1 MKETLAYLHPV
12 EPAVDLPALERHVLA
27 TWAEEDTFRRSI
39 EQRPVARSYVFYD
52 GPPFATG
59 LPHYGHILTSVIKDL
74 IPRFQTMC
82 GRRVERRFGWDCHGV
97 PAEYETE
104 RALGLEGKDDV
115 ERIGMAAFNEACRST
130 VLRYT
135 QEWERIVT
143 RIGRWVDFQNDYK
156 TMDPSFMES
165 VWWAFKQLWEAGLI
179 YRDYKVVHYS
189 WRLSTP
195 YSNFEATLDDAYRE
209 REDPAVAVPFRLDG
223 EEVSLLAWTTTPWTL
238 PANMAL
244 AVGPDTAYCQV
255 RTVHDGREADY
266 IVAAARLHDWFPRG
280 TYERVA
286 EFEGQALV
294 GRAYRPLLPY
304 FAHLK
309 DEGAF
314 VVVGADFV
322 STEEGTGI
330 VHLAPA
336 FGEDDFYVAKEN
348 GIPLVNPVDDEG
360 RFTAEVPDFVGMNVF
375 DANPAIVAHLA
386 AEGKLFASSTI
397 VHSYPHDWRTDTP
410 LIYRA
415 VPSWYVDVTALKE
428 RMLAANAQINWV
440 PAQVGQVAF
449 HNWLANARDWAISRS
464 RYWGTPIPA
473 WVCADCGHTLVVGSV
488 AELEERSG
496 VRGIMD
502 LHRHFIDAI
511 AIPCPECGAPM
522 RRVPEVLDCWFE
534 SGSMPYGQAHYPF
547 ENKAWFEANF
557 PADFIVEY
565 TGQIRGWFYTLVV
578 LSAALFDRPPFK
590 NAVVH
595 GVTLGDD
602 GRKMSKR
609 LRNYPDPIEIA
620 EEYGADTLR
629 MYLMDHPVLDGRDSR
644 IEREGVVQIYRR
656 FTLPL
661 WNAFSFFTRYA
672 AADGWRPD
680 GHGPGRHRHP
690 GTPLDRWIRSRVYEL
705 AYDVAGALRAYE
717 LRAATALLAA
727 FVDDLTNWYIRRSRD
742 RFWKAEQDEDKAAAY
757 ETLHEVLVTFAKVAA
772 PTVPF
777 LAEAIYRNLTGGG
790 SVHLEDWP
798 VPDRAAIDPALN
810 RRMAAV
816 RQAASLGLAARARA
830 GIKVRQPLVA
840 ARVRADQGV
849 DPADLALLA
858 DELNVKTVEQIEDV
872 GAYADPVARL
882 DLSAIGPRYG
892 PETPRIAAAARAGDF
907 RVRADGQVVVAG
919 EEAWTFA
926 PELVRVHY
934 ESKPGY
940 ACETAG
946 DMVVVLD
953 TRLTEA
959 LQREGLA
966 RDLMRSLQDL
976 RKEAGCRLD
985 ERVVL
990 GVVTGDPDV
999 RRCLVEFGDEIRA
1012 ETLAETL
1019 VTESSSDPRWTVRR
1033 TIEVG
1038 DAAIEIALRRHA

>member
-1 MKETLAYLHPV
+1 MKELMSYLQPV
-12 EPAVDLPALERHVLA
+12 EPAVDLPALEREVLA
-27 TWAEEDTFRRSI
+27 TWAKDDTFRKSV

-82 GRRVERRFGWDCHGV
+82 GQRVERRFGWDCHGV

-104 RALGLEGKDDV
+104 RALGLEGKDDI
-115 ERIGMAAFNEACRST
+115 ERMGMAAFNEACRST

-135 QEWERIVT
+135 QEWEKIVT

-165 VWWAFKQLWEAGLI
+165 VWWAFKRLWEAGLI

-189 WRLSTP
+189 WRLSTS

-209 REDPAVAVPFRLDG
+209 REDPAVVVPFRLDG
-223 EEVSLLAWTTTPWTL
+223 EEAAYLMAWTTTPWTL
-238 PANMAL
+238 PSNMAL
-244 AVGPDTAYCQV
+244 AVGPDTAYRQV
-255 RTVHDGREADY
+255 RSVRDGREADY
-266 IVAAARLHDWFPRG
+266 VVASSRVNDWFPRG
-280 TYERVA
+280 TYEVVA
-286 EFEGQALV
+286 ELEGRALV
-294 GRAYRPLLPY
+294 GKTYRPLFPY

-322 STEEGTGI
+322 STKEGTGV

-336 FGEDDFYVAKEN
+336 FGEDDFYAAKAA
-348 GIPLVNPVDDEG
+348 GIPLVNPVDDVG
-360 RFTAEVPDFVGMNVF
+360 RFTAEVPDFAGMNVF
-375 DANPAIVAHLA
+375 DANPAIVDQLA
-386 AEGKLFASSTI
+386 TEGKLFAQHTV
-397 VHSYPHDWRTDTP
+397 VHPYPHDWRTDTP

-428 RMLAANAQINWV
+428 RMLAVNAQINWV
-440 PAQVGQVAF
+440 PAHLGQGAF
-449 HNWLANARDWAISRS
+449 NNWLANARDWAISRS

-473 WVCADCGHTLVVGSV
+473 WECAACGHTLVVGSV
-488 AELEERSG
+488 AELEERAG
-496 VRGIMD
+496 VSGIMD
-502 LHRHFIDAI
+502 LHRHFIDSI
-511 AIPCPECGAPM
+511 AIPCPECGASM

-547 ENKAWFEANF
+547 ENKAWFEDNF

-578 LSAALFDRPPFK
+578 LSTALFDRPPFK

-609 LRNYPDPIEIA
+609 LRNYPDPEEIA
-620 EEYGADTLR
+620 DEYGADTLR
-629 MYLMDHPVLDGRDSR
+629 LYLMDHPVLDARDSR
-644 IEREGVVQIYRR
+644 IEREGVVQVYRR

-672 AADGWRPD
+672 AADGWRPA
-680 GHGPGRHRHP
+680 GERHQ
-690 GTPLDRWIRSRVYEL
+690 GKPLDRWIRSLVYEL
-705 AYDVAGALRAYE
+705 AYRVADALRAYE
-717 LRAATALLAA
+717 LREATALLTA
-727 FVDDLTNWYIRRSRD
+727 FVDDLTNWYIRRSRQ
-742 RFWKAEQDEDKAAAY
+742 RFWKSEHDDDKAAAY
-757 ETLHEVLVTFAKVAA
+757 ETLYEVLVVFSKIAA

-777 LAEAIYRNLTGGG
+777 LAEVMFRNLTGGG

-798 VPDRAAIDPALN
+798 TPDRSGIDAALN

-816 RQAASLGLAARARA
+816 RQAASLGLAARAKA
-830 GIKVRQPLVA
+830 GIKVRQPLA
-840 ARVRADQGV
+840 TARVHANRSLDQ
-849 DPADLALLA
+849 ADLALLA
-858 DELNVKTVEQIEDV
+858 DELNVKAAEQVEDV

-882 DLSAIGPRYG
+882 NLSVVGPRFG

-907 RVRADGQVVVAG
+907 HVRPDGRVVVAG
-919 EEAWTFA
+919 DEAWTFE
-926 PELVRVHY
+926 PDLVRVHY

-959 LQREGLA
+959 LRREGLA
-966 RDLMRSLQDL
+966 RDLVRHIQEL

-985 ERVVL
+985 ERVVI
-990 GVVTGDPDV
+990 GVVTDDPAV
-999 RRCLVEFGDEIRA
+999 RRCLAEFGDDIRA

-1019 VTESSSDPRWTVRR
+1019 VTEPWPATPDPCWTVTR
-1033 TIEVG
+1033 TIQVDG
-1038 DAAIEIALRRHA
+1038 AAAQLAVRRHAG

>member
-1 MKETLAYLHPV
+1 MKELMSYLHPV
-12 EPAVDLPALERHVLA
+12 EPGVDLPALEREVLA
-27 TWAEEDTFRRSI
+27 TWAEEGTFRRSV

-82 GRRVERRFGWDCHGV
+82 GQRVERRFGWDCHGV

-104 RALGLEGKDDV
+104 RALGLEGKEEI
-115 ERIGMAAFNEACRST
+115 ERMGMAAFNEACRST

-135 QEWERIVT
+135 QEWEKIVT

-209 REDPAVAVPFRLDG
+209 REDPAVVVPFRLDG

-238 PANMAL
+238 PSNMAL
-244 AVGPDTAYCQV
+244 AVGPDTTYCRV
-255 RTVHDGREADY
+255 RSVHGGREADY
-266 IVAAARLHDWFPRG
+266 VVAKARVHDWFPRG
-280 TYERVA
+280 TYELVA
-286 EFEGQALV
+286 EFEGRALA
-294 GRAYRPLLPY
+294 GQRYRPLLPY

-309 DEGAF
+309 GEGAF
-314 VVVGADFV
+314 AVLTADFV

-336 FGEDDFYVAKEN
+336 FGEDDFYAARAE

-360 RFTAEVPDFVGMNVF
+360 RFTAEVPDFAGMNVF
-375 DANPAIVAHLA
+375 DANPAIVDKLA
-386 AEGKLFASSTI
+386 AEGQLFAQHTV
-397 VHSYPHDWRTDTP
+397 VHAYPHDWRTDTP

-428 RMLAANAQINWV
+428 RMLAVNAQINWV
-440 PAQVGQVAF
+440 PVHMGEGAF
-449 HNWLANARDWAISRS
+449 GNWLANARDWAISRS

-473 WVCADCGHTLVVGSV
+473 WECAACGHTLVVGSV
-488 AELEERSG
+488 AELEERAGVSG
-496 VRGIMD
+496 ITD
-502 LHRHFIDAI
+502 LHRHFIDPI
-511 AIPCPECGAPM
+511 AIPCPACGASM

-547 ENKAWFEANF
+547 ENKAWFEDNF

-565 TGQIRGWFYTLVV
+565 TGQFRGWFYTLVV

-609 LRNYPDPIEIA
+609 LRNYPDPVELA

-629 MYLMDHPVLDGRDSR
+629 MYIMDHPVLDARDSR
-644 IEREGVVQIYRR
+644 IEREGVVQVYRR

-672 AADGWRPD
+672 AVDGWRPV
-680 GHGPGRHRHP
+680 GQQHPGR
-690 GTPLDRWIRSRVYEL
+690 PLDRWIRSLAYEL
-705 AYDVAGALRAYE
+705 SYRVADALRAYE

-727 FVDDLTNWYIRRSRD
+727 FVDDLTNWYIRRSRE
-742 RFWKAEQDEDKAAAY
+742 RFWRAEQDDDKAAAY
-757 ETLHEVLVTFAKVAA
+757 ETLYEVLFLLCKVAA

-777 LAEAIYRNLTGGG
+777 VADAMFRNLSGGG

-798 VPDRAAIDPALN
+798 EPDRSEIDPALN

-830 GIKVRQPLVA
+830 GIKVRQPLA
-840 ARVRADQGV
+840 EARVRADQPF
-849 DPADLALLA
+849 DRADLALLA
-858 DELNVKTVEQIEDV
+858 DELNVKAVEQIEDV
-872 GAYADPVARL
+872 RTYADPVARL
-882 DLSAIGPRYG
+882 DLAAIGPRYG

-907 RVRADGQVVVAG
+907 RVRPDGWVAVG
-919 EEAWTFA
+919 ENEAWTFA

-959 LQREGLA
+959 LRREGLA
-966 RDLMRSLQDL
+966 RDLVRQIQDL

-985 ERVVL
+985 ERVTA
-990 GVVTGDPDV
+990 GVVTDDPEV
-999 RRCLVEFGDEIRA
+999 RRCLAEFGDEIRA
-1012 ETLAETL
+1012 ETLAEAL
-1019 VTESSSDPRWTVRR
+1019 VTEPAPDLGWTITR

-1038 DAAIEIALRRHA
+1038 DATVQIALRREAG

>member
-1 MKETLAYLHPV
+1 MKELMSYLHPV
-12 EPAVDLPALERHVLA
+12 EPSVDLPALERQVLA
-27 TWAEEDTFRRSI
+27 TWAEEDTFRKSV

-104 RALGLEGKDDV
+104 QALGLEGKEEI
-115 ERIGMAAFNEACRST
+115 ERIGMAAFNEACRSI

-135 QEWERIVT
+135 REWERIVT

-223 EEVSLLAWTTTPWTL
+223 EEEVYLLAWTTTPWTL
-238 PANMAL
+238 PSNMAL
-244 AVGPDTAYCQV
+244 AVGPDTTYWQV
-255 RTVHDGREADY
+255 RSARDGREADY
-266 IVAAARLHDWFPRG
+266 IVAQARVHDWFPRG

-294 GRAYRPLLPY
+294 GRAYRPLMPY
-304 FAHLK
+304 FAHLE

-314 VVVGADFV
+314 VVVGADCV

-336 FGEDDFYVAKEN
+336 FGEDDFYAAKEN
-348 GIPLVNPVDDEG
+348 GIPLVNPVDDGG
-360 RFTAEVPDFVGMNVF
+360 RFTEEVPDFAGMNVF
-375 DANPAIVAHLA
+375 DANPAIVTHLA
-386 AEGKLFASSTI
+386 DEGKLFAQGTV

-428 RMLAANAQINWV
+428 RMLAANTQINWV
-440 PAQVGQVAF
+440 PAHLGQGAF

-473 WVCADCGHTLVVGSV
+473 WECAACGHTLVVGSV

-496 VRGIMD
+496 VRGITD

-511 AIPCPECGAPM
+511 AIPCPACGASM
-522 RRVPEVLDCWFE
+522 HRVPEVLDCWFE

-578 LSAALFDRPPFK
+578 LSAALLNRAPFK

-609 LRNYPDPIEIA
+609 LHNYPDPIEIA
-620 EEYGADTLR
+620 EAYGADTLR

-644 IEREGVVQIYRR
+644 IEREGLVQAYRR

-680 GHGPGRHRHP
+680 GQRHP
-690 GTPLDRWIRSRVYEL
+690 GRPLDRWIRSRVCEL
-705 AYDVAGALRAYE
+705 TYNVADALRAYE

-742 RFWKAEQDEDKAAAY
+742 RFWRAEQDEDKAAAY

-777 LAEAIYRNLTGGG
+777 LAEVMYRNLTGEG
-790 SVHLEDWP
+790 SIHLEDWP
-798 VPDRAAIDPALN
+798 MPDRGAIDSALN

-816 RQAASLGLAARARA
+816 RQAASLGLAARAKA
-830 GIKVRQPLVA
+830 GIKVRQPLAA
-840 ARVRADQGV
+840 ARVRADLAF
-849 DPADLALLA
+849 DDADLALLV
-858 DELNVKTVEQIEDV
+858 DELNVKAVEQIEDV
-872 GAYADPVARL
+872 HAYADPVARL
-882 DLSAIGPRYG
+882 DLAVIGPRYG
-892 PETPRIAAAARAGDF
+892 PETPRIAAAARAGDY
-907 RVRADGQVVVAG
+907 RVRPDGRVVVAG
-919 EEAWTFA
+919 NEDWTFE

-934 ESKPGY
+934 ENKPGY

-959 LQREGLA
+959 LRREGLA
-966 RDLMRSLQDL
+966 RDLVRHLQDL

-985 ERVVL
+985 ERVAI
-990 GVVTGDPDV
+990 GVATDDPDV
-999 RRCLVEFGDEIRA
+999 RRCLTEFGDTIRA
-1012 ETLAETL
+1012 ETLAESL
-1019 VTESSSDPRWTVRR
+1019 VTRPSQAALDPSWTVTRVIELGGYTVQLGLCRR
-1033 TIEVG
+1033 AE
-1038 DAAIEIALRRHA
+1038 

>member
-1 MKETLAYLHPV
+1 MKELMSYLHPV
-12 EPAVDLPALERHVLA
+12 EPAVDLPALEREVLA
-27 TWAEEDTFRRSI
+27 TWAEEDTFRQSI

-82 GRRVERRFGWDCHGV
+82 GQRVERRFGWDCHGV

-104 RALGLEGKDDV
+104 RALGLEGKEDI
-115 ERIGMAAFNEACRST
+115 ERMGMAAFNEACRST

-135 QEWERIVT
+135 QEWERILT
-143 RIGRWVDFQNDYK
+143 RIGRWVDYQNDYK
-156 TMDPSFMES
+156 TMDPTFMES
-165 VWWAFKQLWEAGLI
+165 VWWAFKRLWEAGLI

-209 REDPAVAVPFRLDG
+209 REDPAVVVPFRLDG
-223 EEVSLLAWTTTPWTL
+223 EKTVYLLAWTTTPWTL
-238 PANMAL
+238 PSNMAL

-255 RTVHDGREADY
+255 RSVHNGREADY

-280 TYERVA
+280 TYEVVA
-286 EFEGQALV
+286 EFEGRALV
-294 GRAYRPLLPY
+294 GKTYHPLLPY

-336 FGEDDFYVAKEN
+336 FGEDDFYAAKAE
-348 GIPLVNPVDDEG
+348 GIPLANPVDDAG
-360 RFTAEVPDFVGMNVF
+360 RFTAEVPDFAGMNVF
-375 DANPAIVAHLA
+375 DANPAIVRKLA
-386 AEGKLFASSTI
+386 AEGKLFACNTV
-397 VHSYPHDWRTDTP
+397 VHPYPHDWRTDTP

-428 RMLAANAQINWV
+428 RMLAVNAQINWV
-440 PAQVGQVAF
+440 PAHLGEGAF

-473 WVCADCGHTLVVGSV
+473 WECAACGHTLVVGSV

-496 VRGIMD
+496 VRGIVD

-511 AIPCPECGAPM
+511 AIPCPQCGAPM

-578 LSAALFDRPPFK
+578 LSTALFDRPPFK

-620 EEYGADTLR
+620 GEYGADTLR
-629 MYLMDHPVLDGRDSR
+629 TYLMDHPVLDARDSR
-644 IEREGVVQIYRR
+644 IEREGVVQVYRR

-672 AADGWRPD
+672 AADGWRPA
-680 GHGPGRHRHP
+680 GHRPGGQRHQ
-690 GTPLDRWIRSRVYEL
+690 GTPLDRWIRSLVCELTYE
-705 AYDVAGALRAYE
+705 VADALRAYD
-717 LRAATALLAA
+717 LRAATALLTA

-742 RFWKAEQDEDKAAAY
+742 RFWRAEQDEDKAAAY

-777 LAEAIYRNLTGGG
+777 LAEVMYRNLTGRG

-798 VPDRAAIDPALN
+798 VPDRAGIDADLIG
-810 RRMAAV
+810 RMTAV

-830 GIKVRQPLVA
+830 GIKVRQPLAVA
-840 ARVRADQGV
+840 CVR
-849 DPADLALLA
+849 
-858 DELNVKTVEQIEDV
+858 I
-872 GAYADPVARL
+872 RR
-882 DLSAIGPRYG
+882 SI
-892 PETPRIAAAARAGDF
+892 
-907 RVRADGQVVVAG
+907 
-919 EEAWTFA
+919 
-926 PELVRVHY
+926 
-934 ESKPGY
+934 KP
-940 ACETAG
+940 TW
-946 DMVVVLD
+946 
-953 TRLTEA
+953 
-959 LQREGLA
+959 
-966 RDLMRSLQDL
+966 
-976 RKEAGCRLD
+976 
-985 ERVVL
+985 
-990 GVVTGDPDV
+990 
-999 RRCLVEFGDEIRA
+999 RCSP
-1012 ETLAETL
+1012 T
-1019 VTESSSDPRWTVRR
+1019 S
-1033 TIEVG
+1033 
-1038 DAAIEIALRRHA
+1038 

>member
-1 MKETLAYLHPV
+1 MKELMSYLHPV
-12 EPAVDLPALERHVLA
+12 TPAVDLPALEREVLA
-27 TWAEEDTFRRSI
+27 IWAKEDTFRQSV
-39 EQRPVARSYVFYD
+39 EQRPIARSYVFYD

-82 GRRVERRFGWDCHGV
+82 GQRVERRFGWDCHGV

-104 RALGLEGKDDV
+104 QALGLEGKEDI
-115 ERIGMAAFNEACRST
+115 ERMGMAAFNEACRGT

-135 QEWERIVT
+135 QEWEKIVT

-165 VWWAFKQLWEAGLI
+165 VWWAFKRLWEEGLI

-209 REDPAVAVPFRLDG
+209 REDPAVVVPFCLDG
-223 EEVSLLAWTTTPWTL
+223 DEAVYLLAWTTTPWTL

-244 AVGPDTAYCQV
+244 AVGLDTAYCRV
-255 RTVHDGREADY
+255 RSVRDGREADY
-266 IVAAARLHDWFPRG
+266 VVAKSRVHDWFPAG
-280 TYERVA
+280 TYGVVA
-286 EFEGQALV
+286 EFEGRTLV
-294 GRAYRPLLPY
+294 GKTYRPLFPY
-304 FAHLK
+304 FAHLRG
-309 DEGAF
+309 EGAF
-314 VVVGADFV
+314 VVVAADFV

-336 FGEDDFYVAKEN
+336 FGEDDFYAAKAE
-348 GIPLVNPVDDEG
+348 GLPLVNPVDDAG
-360 RFTAEVPDFVGMNVF
+360 RFTGEVPDFAGMNVF
-375 DANPAIVAHLA
+375 DANPAIVSKLA
-386 AEGKLFASSTI
+386 AEGRLFAQHTV
-397 VHSYPHDWRTDTP
+397 VHAYPHDWRTDTP

-428 RMLAANAQINWV
+428 RMLASNAQVNWI
-440 PAQVGQVAF
+440 PAHLGDGAF
-449 HNWLANARDWAISRS
+449 GNWLANARDWAISRS

-473 WVCADCGHTLVVGSV
+473 WECEACGHTLIVGSV
-488 AELEERSG
+488 AELEERAGVSG
-496 VRGIMD
+496 IVD
-502 LHRHFIDAI
+502 LHRHLIDPI
-511 AIPCPECGAPM
+511 AIPCPECGASM

-578 LSAALFDRPPFK
+578 LSTALFDRPPFK

-609 LRNYPDPIEIA
+609 LRNYPDPEEIA
-620 EEYGADTLR
+620 GEYGADTLR
-629 MYLMDHPVLDGRDSR
+629 MYLMDHPVLDARDSR
-644 IEREGVVQIYRR
+644 IEREGVVQVYRR

-672 AADGWRPD
+672 AADGWRST
-680 GHGPGRHRHP
+680 GVRHP
-690 GTPLDRWIRSRVYEL
+690 GGPLDRWIRSLVYEL
-705 AYDVAGALRAYE
+705 AYRVADALRAYE
-717 LRAATALLAA
+717 LRAATALLTS
-727 FVDDLTNWYIRRSRD
+727 FVDDLTNWYIRRSRE
-742 RFWKAEQDEDKAAAY
+742 RFWKAEQDDDKAAAY
-757 ETLHEVLVTFAKVAA
+757 ETLYEVLLLFSKVAA

-777 LAEAIYRNLTGGG
+777 LAEVMFRNLTGGG

-798 VPDRAAIDPALN
+798 APDRAEIDPALN

-830 GIKVRQPLVA
+830 GIKVRQPLAA
-840 ARVRADQGV
+840 ARVRAGQPFDQ
-849 DPADLALLA
+849 ADLALLA
-858 DELNVKTVEQIEDV
+858 GELNVKAVEQIEDV
-872 GAYADPVARL
+872 RAYADPVARL
-882 DLSAIGPRYG
+882 DLAVIGPRYG
-892 PETPRIAAAARAGDF
+892 PETPRIAAAARAGDY
-907 RVRADGQVVVAG
+907 RLRPDGQVVVG
-919 EEAWTFA
+919 RNEDWTFEA
-926 PELVRVHY
+926 DLLRVHY
-934 ESKPGY
+934 ENRPGY

-946 DMVVVLD
+946 DMVVVID

-959 LQREGLA
+959 LRREGLA
-966 RDLMRSLQDL
+966 RDLMRHLQDL

-985 ERVVL
+985 ERVAI
-990 GVVTGDPDV
+990 GVATDDPGV
-999 RRCLVEFGDEIRA
+999 RRCLAESGDEIRA

-1019 VTESSSDPRWTVRR
+1019 VTEPSPATPGRGWTVMR

-1038 DAAIEIALRRHA
+1038 GAEVQIAIRRGEG